1 VYEKPKPQPQ
11 ASSYQAPAQKKS
23 YTAPVPQKSYQPPAP
38 QKSYQASA
46 SQKSYQPP
54 APQKTYQA
62 PAPQKKSDKNAA
74 DFSYTV
80 VGKQKAGQSVRS
92 PSNTKLVD
100 IQAPDLS
107 QGSQKSLS
115 LANNQLSR
123 SITLS
128 ASQSFAG
135 PRPSYGPINPIP
147 DTGDNKDRSA
157 VVRAVVSVSDSD
169 GNLVRRGTVTDITN
183 EQ

>member
-1 VYEKPKPQPQ
+1 MLQVKCKDTMDSLKLQLL
-11 ASSYQAPAQKKS
+11 
-23 YTAPVPQKSYQPPAP
+23 V
-38 QKSYQASA
+38 
-46 SQKSYQPP
+46 
-54 APQKTYQA
+54 
-62 PAPQKKSDKNAA
+62 A

-147 DTGDNKDRSA
+147 DTGDNK
-157 VVRAVVSVSDSD
+157 VRAVNQISRRLSQYSEKAPARSVKDAS
-169 GNLVRRGTVTDITN
+169 V
-183 EQ
+183 